1 MFVEMWRDTASRQP
15 GPTARLD
22 PTEDLSAG
30 PISVEMQVEML
41 PDEEWLSEAE
51 QRAWAA
57 AVAELEPG
65 DPFEMPPGW
74 PLAVHLDSVDPD
86 SLSGTGLVA
95 ALRAHARLVAH
106 HQAHLS
112 RMVMAV
118 SDRLGGLDGI
128 DADDVARATV
138 AELRAALHLTRR
150 AAEAELDL
158 AISLCHRLPGVL
170 EAVETGV
177 IDLRRARVLIDATGH
192 LPIAAA
198 RQVCAQALEHA
209 TRMTTGQLAAHL
221 RRLCIQHD
229 PDHAQ
234 VRYEH
239 ALESRAVVAE
249 QTVHGSVTI
258 TASDL
263 PAERAAAVMER
274 LTRIAKSLKTSDEAR
289 TLDQLRADILVDLLD
304 GTRSFDH
311 TRGSVDIRVDLT
323 TLLRLNDDPAS
334 LGGYGPI
341 VADIARKVLKTRH
354 KAQWGFTVTD
364 DDGVRV
370 IETGSTRRRPTAATR
385 RTVTRRDT
393 TCIFPGCRAPASA
406 CDLDHR
412 EPHSDGGTAEPDNLA
427 PLCRRDHMVRHS
439 AGWSHTPNDDGSH
452 TWTSP
457 LGTSY
462 LTRPPPS

>member
-1 MFVEMWRDTASRQP
+1 MW
-15 GPTARLD
+15 
-22 PTEDLSAG
+22 
-30 PISVEMQVEML
+30 
-41 PDEEWLSEAE
+41 PDEELLSEAE
-51 QRAWAA
+51 QLAWAA

-65 DPFEMPPGW
+65 DPLEMPPGW
-74 PLAVHLDSVDPD
+74 PLAVHLDSVDPNA
-86 SLSGTGLVA
+86 LSGTGLVA

-112 RMVMAV
+112 RLVMAV

-170 EAVETGV
+170 QALETGV
-177 IDLRRARVLIDATGH
+177 IDLRRARVLIDVTSH
-192 LPIAAA
+192 LPMAAA
-198 RQVCAQALEHA
+198 RDVCAGALEHA
-209 TRMTTGQLAAHL
+209 HRMTTGQLAAHL
-221 RRLCIQHD
+221 RRLCVQHD

-234 VRYEH
+234 LRYEH

-249 QTVHGSVTI
+249 QTADGTVTI

-274 LTRIAKSLKTSDEAR
+274 LTRIAKSLKTSDEER
-289 TLDQLRADILVDLLD
+289 TLDQLRADVLVDLLD

-323 TLLRLNDDPAS
+323 TLLQLNDDPAT
-334 LGGYGPI
+334 LGGYGPV

-354 KAQWGFTVTD
+354 KAQWSYTVTD
-364 DDGVRV
+364 DDGRRV
-370 IETGSTRRRPTAATR
+370 IETGSTKRRPTAATR

-393 TCIFPGCRAPASA
+393 TCIFPGCRAPATA

-412 EPHSDGGTAEPDNLA
+412 EPHRDGGSAAVDNLA
-427 PLCRRDHMVRHS
+427 PLCRADHTVRHS
-439 AGWSHTPNDDGSH
+439 AGWSHTPNDDGTH
-452 TWTSP
+452 TWRSP
-457 LGTSY
+457 LGTIY
-462 LTRPPPS
+462 TTEHPP